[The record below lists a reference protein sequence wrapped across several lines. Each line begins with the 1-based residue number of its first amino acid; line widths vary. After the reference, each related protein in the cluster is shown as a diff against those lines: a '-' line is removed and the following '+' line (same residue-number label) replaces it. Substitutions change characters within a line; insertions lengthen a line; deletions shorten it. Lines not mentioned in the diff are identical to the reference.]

1 MAARDVTR
9 ATDHVALAHFRNGH
23 LEAEAWP
30 CELRRGV
37 WVVHRTRHKRPNWV
51 VSHAPSGSAVG
62 WWPTRKEAA
71 AVCAKLGEAYG
82 QWAWAA
88 GFGEALTL
96 PTEAVRVAGLRAVE
110 GVG

>member
-1 MAARDVTR
+1 MTH
-9 ATDHVALAHFRNGH
+9 TALAIAGH
-23 LEAEAWP
+23 GGTVTARVAEVHHR
-30 CELRRGV
+30 CGV

-51 VSHAPSGSAVG
+51 VSHAPSGAAVG

-82 QWAWAA
+82 QWAWSA

-96 PTEAVRVAGLRAVE
+96 PAEAGRVAGLRAVE